1 MRFSLLNDTHT
12 HKNIGRQKRQIRR
25 RRVSITTATAST
37 PIFRLTFIAWIFA
50 RSQFSHSLIP
60 WISGR
65 PVPPLLTNSRH
76 AIIFRARYFKFYTN
90 SKAFPTQ
97 SVRLIKTRNINGS
110 VYLVGV
116 VGCCAFDNIL
126 SYFHPP
132 SHTDTILIIIIITI
146 TNNIIQSNRLSLS
159 LCALC
164 ECAFT
169 MRGEMWNASKQATSH
184 SNLFNVLLN
193 VYHHFPIKWYKDNS
207 YVPLILYPIIIHLYL
222 STQYQES
229 ERYTIAARTQTYIH
243 MHIYKYNKRLN
254 TPHSVWNLFSAS
266 HLAHTQDTGHKMRVS
281 DWLFIVSVR
290 KFSISFYISF
300 FSSSLW
306 LVLCIICRT
315 HTHRLTHSFIA
326 IDCYCFFPS
335 RCCINVFLYNRMND
349 YDLIFMCEKRRVKWT
364 TFTVLFISIALLP
377 ANFVFSNGIYEYER
391 ARARAQLNIL
401 SAKNWLTEWDGNR
414 IDKQAKVVTFNF
426 HIFDRTLFFPFIPR
440 FGSLTCN
447 STAMNGERRHKL
459 E

>member
-1 MRFSLLNDTHT
+1 MR
-12 HKNIGRQKRQIRR
+12 
-25 RRVSITTATAST
+25 
-37 PIFRLTFIAWIFA
+37 
-50 RSQFSHSLIP
+50 
-60 WISGR
+60 
-65 PVPPLLTNSRH
+65 
-76 AIIFRARYFKFYTN
+76 
-90 SKAFPTQ
+90 
-97 SVRLIKTRNINGS
+97 
-110 VYLVGV
+110 
-116 VGCCAFDNIL
+116 
-126 SYFHPP
+126 
-132 SHTDTILIIIIITI
+132 
-146 TNNIIQSNRLSLS
+146 
-159 LCALC
+159 
-164 ECAFT
+164 
-169 MRGEMWNASKQATSH
+169 NASKQATSH

-266 HLAHTQDTGHKMRVS
+266 HLAHTQDIGHKMRVS
-281 DWLFIVSVR
+281 DWLFIVSVG

-377 ANFVFSNGIYEYER
+377 ANFVFSNGIYG
-391 ARARAQLNIL
+391 AQLNIL

>member
-1 MRFSLLNDTHT
+1 MR
-12 HKNIGRQKRQIRR
+12 
-25 RRVSITTATAST
+25 
-37 PIFRLTFIAWIFA
+37 
-50 RSQFSHSLIP
+50 
-60 WISGR
+60 
-65 PVPPLLTNSRH
+65 
-76 AIIFRARYFKFYTN
+76 
-90 SKAFPTQ
+90 
-97 SVRLIKTRNINGS
+97 
-110 VYLVGV
+110 
-116 VGCCAFDNIL
+116 
-126 SYFHPP
+126 
-132 SHTDTILIIIIITI
+132 
-146 TNNIIQSNRLSLS
+146 
-159 LCALC
+159 
-164 ECAFT
+164 
-169 MRGEMWNASKQATSH
+169 NASKQATSH

-281 DWLFIVSVR
+281 DWLFIVSVG

-391 ARARAQLNIL
+391 ARARTQLNIL

-440 FGSLTCN
+440 FGSLTCY